1 MNSNDIFIICCIFML
16 LMLFVSIVI
25 LTMAMMLT
33 SANRK
38 LVKLKIELLKNRYN
52 RRRRL

>member
-1 MNSNDIFIICCIFML
+1 MNSNDIIIICCIIIL

-25 LTMAMMLT
+25 ITIAMMFTLT
-33 SANRK
+33 NRK